1 MAEAFFPS
9 RGLKEVVFHQQT
21 RFRLVWLKKVS
32 TMETPQHTTTLPAQT
47 MTQELMLE
55 PQSLSD
61 IMEQADRAGYLM
73 SEVRSAILA
82 PERRKT
88 PPTFNATQLAALCE
102 VDRSQ
107 IVYRLGKADL
117 PSGRINQSGNRRE
130 FTLEET
136 QAWVRAYRSK
146 RLRPEGAEAICIS
159 VANFKG
165 GVGKTTTAMSLAQG
179 LSLKGH
185 RVLLIDCD
193 PQGSLTTLFG
203 IMPDTEVDESQT
215 ILPVCLG
222 QQSSIESAIQTT
234 YWNNLDLVCAAPLL
248 FAAEF
253 GLPARQMREE
263 GFEFWNALHIAL
275 DDVRS
280 RYDVIILDT
289 PPALSYVT
297 INALMASDG
306 ILMPLP
312 PNALDAAS
320 AAQFWRLFSDLTGD
334 LVMHRGVTK
343 EFDFVRVLLTRVD
356 SQDATAAVV
365 REWIGKT
372 YEGKV
377 LSAEIPKTT
386 VASSSAAEFGT
397 VYDIGR
403 YDGNQRTYKRALDA
417 YDKVTELLEEVIRAS
432 WRRHVAA

>member
-1 MAEAFFPS
+1 MA
-9 RGLKEVVFHQQT
+9 QQ
-21 RFRLVWLKKVS
+21 
-32 TMETPQHTTTLPAQT
+32 
-47 MTQELMLE
+47 LMLE

-61 IMEQADRAGYLM
+61 IMEQADRASYLM

-82 PERRKT
+82 PEARKQA
-88 PPTFNATQLAALCE
+88 PSYNATQLAALCDVE
-102 VDRSQ
+102 RSQ
-107 IVYRLGKADL
+107 IVYRLSKGDL
-117 PSGRINQSGNRRE
+117 PAGRINQSGNRRA
-130 FTLEET
+130 FSLEEAQT
-136 QAWVRAYRSK
+136 WIREYRAK
-146 RLRPEGAEAICIS
+146 RLRPAAAEAVCIA

-179 LSLKGH
+179 LTLKGH

-203 IMPDTEVDESQT
+203 IMPDTEVEESQT

-222 QQSSIESAIQTT
+222 QQTSIAPAIRST
-234 YWNNLDLVCAAPLL
+234 YWHNLDLVCAAPLL

-263 GFEFWNALHIAL
+263 GFEFWNALNVAL
-275 DDVRS
+275 DDVRQ

-320 AAQFWRLFSDLTGD
+320 AAQFWRLFSDLAGD
-334 LVMHRGVTK
+334 LVVHRGVSK
-343 EFDFVRVLLTRVD
+343 QFDFVRVLLTRVD
-356 SQDATAAVV
+356 NQDATAAVV
-365 REWIGKT
+365 KSWIGKT

-377 LSAEIPKTT
+377 LPAEIPKTT

-403 YDGNQRTYKRALDA
+403 YEGSQRTYKRALDA
-417 YDKVTELLEEVIRAS
+417 FDKVTELIEEIIRAT
-432 WRRHVAA
+432 WRRQLAD

>member
-1 MAEAFFPS
+1 
-9 RGLKEVVFHQQT
+9 
-21 RFRLVWLKKVS
+21 
-32 TMETPQHTTTLPAQT
+32 

-55 PQSLSD
+55 PQSLAD

-73 SEVRSAILA
+73 SEVRGAILA

-117 PSGRINQSGNRRE
+117 PQGAINKSGNRRE
-130 FTLEET
+130 FSLEET
-136 QAWVRAYRSK
+136 RTWVREYRAK
-146 RLRPEGAEAICIS
+146 RLRPDGAEAVCIS

-203 IMPDTEVDESQT
+203 IMPDTEVNEAQT

-222 QQSSIESAIQTT
+222 QQSSIRPSIQTT
-234 YWNNLDLVCAAPLL
+234 YWSGLDLVCAAPLL

-263 GFEFWNALHIAL
+263 GFEFWNTLNIAL
-275 DDVRS
+275 DDVRAY
-280 RYDVIILDT
+280 YDVIILDT

-343 EFDFVRVLLTRVD
+343 DFDFVRVLLTRVD
-356 SQDATAAVV
+356 SQDSTAAVV
-365 REWIGKT
+365 KEWIGKT

-377 LSAEIPKTT
+377 LPAEIPKTT

-403 YDGNQRTYKRALDA
+403 YEGSQRTYKRALDA
-417 YDKVTELLEEVIRAS
+417 YDKVTELMEEIIRAS
-432 WRRHVAA
+432 WRRHLAA

>member
-1 MAEAFFPS
+1 MA
-9 RGLKEVVFHQQT
+9 
-21 RFRLVWLKKVS
+21 
-32 TMETPQHTTTLPAQT
+32 
-47 MTQELMLE
+47 QELMLE
-55 PQSLSD
+55 PQSLSA

-73 SEVRSAILA
+73 SEVRGAILA
-82 PERRKT
+82 PEARKQA
-88 PPTFNATQLAALCE
+88 PSFNATQLAALCE

-107 IVYRLGKADL
+107 VVYRLSKGDL
-117 PSGRINQSGNRRE
+117 PAGAINEGGNRRE
-130 FTLEET
+130 FSLEEAH
-136 QAWVRAYRSK
+136 AWIREYRAK
-146 RLRPEGAEAICIS
+146 RLRPAGAEAVCIS

-179 LSLKGH
+179 LTLKGH
-185 RVLLIDCD
+185 RVLVIDCD

-222 QQSSIESAIQTT
+222 QQDSIEPAIQST
-234 YWNNLDLVCAAPLL
+234 YWHNLDLVCAAPLL

-253 GLPARQMREE
+253 GLPARQMREQ
-263 GFEFWNALHIAL
+263 GFEFWNTLNVAL
-275 DDVRS
+275 DGVRE

-320 AAQFWRLFSDLTGD
+320 AAQFWRLFSDLAGD

-343 EFDFVRVLLTRVD
+343 EFDFVRILLTRVD
-356 SQDATAAVV
+356 SQDAAGAVV
-365 REWIGKT
+365 KEWIGKT

-377 LSAEIPKTT
+377 LPAEIPKT
-386 VASSSAAEFGT
+386 VAASSSAAEFGT
-397 VYDIGR
+397 VYDIAR
-403 YDGNQRTYKRALDA
+403 YEGSQRTYKRALDA
-417 YDKVTELLEEVIRAS
+417 FDKVTELLEEIIRAT
-432 WRRHVAA
+432 WRRHQAT

>member
-1 MAEAFFPS
+1 MFFITLRKASTIGHLGERPS
-9 RGLKEVVFHQQT
+9 WR
-21 RFRLVWLKKVS
+21 WA
-32 TMETPQHTTTLPAQT
+32 TMN
-47 MTQELMLE
+47 QELMLE

-61 IMEQADRAGYLM
+61 IMEQADRASYLM
-73 SEVRSAILA
+73 SEVRSALLA
-82 PERRKT
+82 PGRRKT
-88 PPTFNATQLAALCE
+88 APTFNATQLAGLCE

-107 IVYRLGKADL
+107 VVYRLGKGDL
-117 PSGRINQSGNRRE
+117 PTGAINKSGNRRE
-130 FTLEET
+130 FTLQET
-136 QAWVRAYRSK
+136 QTWVREYRAR
-146 RLRPEGAEAICIS
+146 RLRPVGAEAICIA

-165 GVGKTTTAMSLAQG
+165 GVGKTTTTMTLAQG
-179 LSLKGH
+179 LTLRGH
-185 RVLLIDCD
+185 RVLVIDCD

-203 IMPDTEVDESQT
+203 ILPDTEVEEAQT
-215 ILPVCLG
+215 ILPVCMG
-222 QQSSIESAIQTT
+222 QQASIAPAIQST
-234 YWNNLDLVCAAPLL
+234 YWHHLDLVCAAPLL

-263 GFEFWNALHIAL
+263 GFEFWNALHLAL
-275 DDVRS
+275 DDVRGQ
-280 RYDVIILDT
+280 YDVVLLDT

-356 SQDATAAVV
+356 NQDATAAVV

-377 LSAEIPKTT
+377 LPAEIPKTT

-403 YDGNQRTYKRALDA
+403 YEGNQRTYKRALDA
-417 YDKVTELLEEVIRAS
+417 YDKVTELLEEIIRAS
-432 WRRHVAA
+432 WRRHLAA

>member
-1 MAEAFFPS
+1 MN
-9 RGLKEVVFHQQT
+9 
-21 RFRLVWLKKVS
+21 
-32 TMETPQHTTTLPAQT
+32 
-47 MTQELMLE
+47 QELMLE

-82 PERRKT
+82 PGRRKT

-130 FTLEET
+130 FTLEEAQT
-136 QAWVRAYRSK
+136 WVRAYRAK
-146 RLRPEGAEAICIS
+146 RLRPAGAEAICIS

-179 LSLKGH
+179 LTLKGH

-222 QQSSIESAIQTT
+222 QQASIETAIQTT
-234 YWNNLDLVCAAPLL
+234 YWHQLDLVCAAPLL

-263 GFEFWNALHIAL
+263 GFEFWNALNGAL
-275 DDVRS
+275 RDIRAL
-280 RYDVIILDT
+280 YDVIILDT

-334 LVMHRGVTK
+334 LVMHRGVSK
-343 EFDFVRVLLTRVD
+343 DFDFVRVLLTRVD
-356 SQDATAAVV
+356 NQDSTAAVV

-377 LSAEIPKTT
+377 LPAEIPKTT

-403 YDGNQRTYKRALDA
+403 YEGNQRTYKRALDA
-417 YDKVTELLEEVIRAS
+417 YDKVTELLEEIIRAS
-432 WRRHVAA
+432 WRRHLAA

>member
-1 MAEAFFPS
+1 MN
-9 RGLKEVVFHQQT
+9 
-21 RFRLVWLKKVS
+21 
-32 TMETPQHTTTLPAQT
+32 
-47 MTQELMLE
+47 QELMLE

-61 IMEQADRAGYLM
+61 IMEQADRASYLM
-73 SEVRSAILA
+73 SEVRSALLA
-82 PERRKT
+82 PGRRKT
-88 PPTFNATQLAALCE
+88 APTFNATQLAGLCE

-107 IVYRLGKADL
+107 VVYRLGKGDL
-117 PSGRINQSGNRRE
+117 PTGAINKSGNRRE
-130 FTLEET
+130 FTLQET
-136 QAWVRAYRSK
+136 QTWVREYRAR
-146 RLRPEGAEAICIS
+146 RLRPTGAEAICIA

-165 GVGKTTTAMSLAQG
+165 GVGKTTTTMTLAQG
-179 LSLKGH
+179 LTLRGH
-185 RVLLIDCD
+185 RVLVIDCD

-203 IMPDTEVDESQT
+203 ILPDTEVEEAQT
-215 ILPVCLG
+215 ILPVCMG
-222 QQSSIESAIQTT
+222 QQASIASAIQST
-234 YWNNLDLVCAAPLL
+234 YWHHLDLVCAAPLL

-263 GFEFWNALHIAL
+263 GFEFWNALHLAL
-275 DDVRS
+275 DDVRGQ
-280 RYDVIILDT
+280 YDVVLLDT

-356 SQDATAAVV
+356 NQDATAAVV

-377 LSAEIPKTT
+377 LPAEIPKTT

-403 YDGNQRTYKRALDA
+403 YEGNQRTYKRALDA
-417 YDKVTELLEEVIRAS
+417 YDKVTELLEEIIRAS
-432 WRRHVAA
+432 WRRHLAA

>member
-1 MAEAFFPS
+1 MA
-9 RGLKEVVFHQQT
+9 
-21 RFRLVWLKKVS
+21 
-32 TMETPQHTTTLPAQT
+32 
-47 MTQELMLE
+47 QELMLE
-55 PQSLSD
+55 PQSLSA

-73 SEVRSAILA
+73 SEVRGAILA
-82 PERRKT
+82 PEARKQA
-88 PPTFNATQLAALCE
+88 PSYNATQLAALCE

-107 IVYRLGKADL
+107 VVYRLSKGDL
-117 PSGRINQSGNRRE
+117 PAGAINESGNRRE
-130 FTLEET
+130 FSLEEA
-136 QAWVRAYRSK
+136 QAWIREYRAK
-146 RLRPEGAEAICIS
+146 RLRPAGAEAVCIA

-179 LSLKGH
+179 LTLKGH
-185 RVLLIDCD
+185 RVLVIDCD

-222 QQSSIESAIQTT
+222 QHDSIEPAIQST
-234 YWNNLDLVCAAPLL
+234 YWHNLDLVCAAPLL

-253 GLPARQMREE
+253 GLPARQMREQ
-263 GFEFWNALHIAL
+263 GFEFWNTLNVAL
-275 DDVRS
+275 DGVRE

-320 AAQFWRLFSDLTGD
+320 AAQFWRLFSDLAGD

-343 EFDFVRVLLTRVD
+343 EFDFVRILLTRVD
-356 SQDATAAVV
+356 SQDATGAVV
-365 REWIGKT
+365 KEWIGKT

-377 LSAEIPKTT
+377 LPAEIPKT
-386 VASSSAAEFGT
+386 VAASSSAAEFGT
-397 VYDIGR
+397 VYDIAR
-403 YDGNQRTYKRALDA
+403 YEGSQRTYKRALDA
-417 YDKVTELLEEVIRAS
+417 FDKVTELLEEIIRAT
-432 WRRHVAA
+432 WRRHQAS

>member
-1 MAEAFFPS
+1 
-9 RGLKEVVFHQQT
+9 
-21 RFRLVWLKKVS
+21 
-32 TMETPQHTTTLPAQT
+32 

-61 IMEQADRAGYLM
+61 IMEQADRASYLM
-73 SEVRSAILA
+73 SEVRGAILA

-117 PSGRINQSGNRRE
+117 PQGAINKSGNRRE
-130 FTLEET
+130 FTLDET
-136 QAWVRAYRSK
+136 RTWVREYRTK
-146 RLRPEGAEAICIS
+146 RLRPEGAEAVCIS

-203 IMPDTEVDESQT
+203 IMPDTEVNEAQT

-222 QQSSIESAIQTT
+222 QQSSIRPSIQTT
-234 YWNNLDLVCAAPLL
+234 YWSGLDLVCAAPLL

-263 GFEFWNALHIAL
+263 GFEFWNVLNIAL
-275 DDVRS
+275 DDVRGQ
-280 RYDVIILDT
+280 YDVIILDT

-343 EFDFVRVLLTRVD
+343 DFDFVRVLLTRVD
-356 SQDATAAVV
+356 SQDSTAAVV
-365 REWIGKT
+365 KEWIGKT

-377 LSAEIPKTT
+377 LPAEIPKTT

-403 YDGNQRTYKRALDA
+403 YEGNQRTYKRALDA
-417 YDKVTELLEEVIRAS
+417 YDKVTELLEEIIRAS
-432 WRRHVAA
+432 WRRHLAA

>member
-1 MAEAFFPS
+1 MFLITLRKTSTIGHLGEMPS
-9 RGLKEVVFHQQT
+9 WR
-21 RFRLVWLKKVS
+21 WA
-32 TMETPQHTTTLPAQT
+32 TMN
-47 MTQELMLE
+47 QELMLE

-61 IMEQADRAGYLM
+61 IMEQADRASYLM
-73 SEVRSAILA
+73 SEVRSALLA
-82 PERRKT
+82 PGRRKT
-88 PPTFNATQLAALCE
+88 APTFNATQLAALCE

-107 IVYRLGKADL
+107 VVYRLGKGDL
-117 PSGRINQSGNRRE
+117 PTGAINKSGNRRE
-130 FTLEET
+130 FTLQET
-136 QAWVRAYRSK
+136 QTWVREYRSR
-146 RLRPEGAEAICIS
+146 RLRPAGAEAICIA

-165 GVGKTTTAMSLAQG
+165 GVGKTTTTMTLAQG
-179 LSLKGH
+179 LTLRGH
-185 RVLLIDCD
+185 RVLVIDCD

-203 IMPDTEVDESQT
+203 ILPDTEVEEAQT
-215 ILPVCLG
+215 ILPVCMG
-222 QQSSIESAIQTT
+222 QQASIAPAIQST
-234 YWNNLDLVCAAPLL
+234 YWHNLDLVCAAPLL

-263 GFEFWNALHIAL
+263 GFEFWNALNLAL
-275 DDVRS
+275 DDVRGQ
-280 RYDVIILDT
+280 YDVVLLDT

-356 SQDATAAVV
+356 NQDATAAVV

-377 LSAEIPKTT
+377 LPAEIPKTT

-403 YDGNQRTYKRALDA
+403 YEGNQRTYKRALDA
-417 YDKVTELLEEVIRAS
+417 YDKVTELLEEIIRAS
-432 WRRHVAA
+432 WRRHLAA

>member
-1 MAEAFFPS
+1 
-9 RGLKEVVFHQQT
+9 
-21 RFRLVWLKKVS
+21 
-32 TMETPQHTTTLPAQT
+32 

-73 SEVRSAILA
+73 SEVRGAILA

-117 PSGRINQSGNRRE
+117 PQGTINKSGNRRE
-130 FTLEET
+130 FSLEET
-136 QAWVRAYRSK
+136 RTWVREYRVK
-146 RLRPEGAEAICIS
+146 RLRPEGAEAVCIS

-203 IMPDTEVDESQT
+203 IMPDTEVDEEQT

-222 QQSSIESAIQTT
+222 QQSSIQPSIQTT
-234 YWNNLDLVCAAPLL
+234 YWSGLDLVCAAPLL

-263 GFEFWNALHIAL
+263 GFEFWNVLNVAL
-275 DDVRS
+275 DDVRGH
-280 RYDVIILDT
+280 YDVIILDT

-334 LVMHRGVTK
+334 LVMRRGVTK
-343 EFDFVRVLLTRVD
+343 DFDFVRVLLTRVD
-356 SQDATAAVV
+356 SQDSTSAVV
-365 REWIGKT
+365 KEWIGKT

-377 LSAEIPKTT
+377 LPAEIPKTT

-403 YDGNQRTYKRALDA
+403 YEGNQRTYKRALDA
-417 YDKVTELLEEVIRAS
+417 YDKVTELLEEIIRAS
-432 WRRHVAA
+432 WRRQLAA

>member
-1 MAEAFFPS
+1 MN
-9 RGLKEVVFHQQT
+9 
-21 RFRLVWLKKVS
+21 
-32 TMETPQHTTTLPAQT
+32 
-47 MTQELMLE
+47 QELMLE

-61 IMEQADRAGYLM
+61 IMEQADRASYLM
-73 SEVRSAILA
+73 SEVRSALLA
-82 PERRKT
+82 PGRRKT
-88 PPTFNATQLAALCE
+88 APTFNATQLAALCE
-102 VDRSQ
+102 VDRNQ

-117 PSGRINQSGNRRE
+117 PTGTINKSGNRRE
-130 FTLEET
+130 FTLQET
-136 QAWVRAYRSK
+136 QTWVREYRAR
-146 RLRPEGAEAICIS
+146 RLRPAGAEAICIA

-165 GVGKTTTAMSLAQG
+165 GVGKTTTTMTLAQG
-179 LSLKGH
+179 LTLRGH
-185 RVLLIDCD
+185 RVLVIDCD

-203 IMPDTEVDESQT
+203 ILPDTEVEEAQT
-215 ILPVCLG
+215 ILPVCMG
-222 QQSSIESAIQTT
+222 QQASIAPAIQST
-234 YWNNLDLVCAAPLL
+234 YWHNLDLVCAAPLL

-263 GFEFWNALHIAL
+263 GFEFWNALNIAL
-275 DDVRS
+275 DDVRGQ
-280 RYDVIILDT
+280 YDVVLLDT

-356 SQDATAAVV
+356 NQDATAAVV

-377 LSAEIPKTT
+377 LPAEIPKTT

-403 YDGNQRTYKRALDA
+403 YEGNQRTYKRALDA
-417 YDKVTELLEEVIRAS
+417 YDKVTELLEEIIRAS
-432 WRRHVAA
+432 WRRHLAA

>member
-1 MAEAFFPS
+1 MN
-9 RGLKEVVFHQQT
+9 
-21 RFRLVWLKKVS
+21 
-32 TMETPQHTTTLPAQT
+32 
-47 MTQELMLE
+47 QELMLE

-61 IMEQADRAGYLM
+61 IMEQADRASYLM
-73 SEVRSAILA
+73 SEVRSALLA
-82 PERRKT
+82 PGRRKT
-88 PPTFNATQLAALCE
+88 APTFNATQLAALCE

-107 IVYRLGKADL
+107 VVYRLGKGDL
-117 PSGRINQSGNRRE
+117 PTGAINKSGNRRE
-130 FTLEET
+130 FTLQET
-136 QAWVRAYRSK
+136 QTWVREYRSR
-146 RLRPEGAEAICIS
+146 RLRPAGAEAICIA

-165 GVGKTTTAMSLAQG
+165 GVGKTTTTMTLAQG
-179 LSLKGH
+179 LTLRGH
-185 RVLLIDCD
+185 RVLVIDCD

-203 IMPDTEVDESQT
+203 ILPDTEVEEVQT
-215 ILPVCLG
+215 ILPVCMG
-222 QQSSIESAIQTT
+222 QQASIAPAIQST
-234 YWNNLDLVCAAPLL
+234 YWHNLDLVCAAPLL

-263 GFEFWNALHIAL
+263 GFEFWNALNLAL
-275 DDVRS
+275 DDVRGQ
-280 RYDVIILDT
+280 YDVVLLDT

-356 SQDATAAVV
+356 NQDATAAVV

-377 LSAEIPKTT
+377 LPAEIPKTT

-403 YDGNQRTYKRALDA
+403 YEGNQRTYKRALDA
-417 YDKVTELLEEVIRAS
+417 YDKVTELLEEIIRAS
-432 WRRHVAA
+432 WRRHLVA

>member
-1 MAEAFFPS
+1 MPS
-9 RGLKEVVFHQQT
+9 WR
-21 RFRLVWLKKVS
+21 RA
-32 TMETPQHTTTLPAQT
+32 TMN
-47 MTQELMLE
+47 QELMLE

-61 IMEQADRAGYLM
+61 IMEQADRASYLM
-73 SEVRSAILA
+73 SEVRSALLA
-82 PERRKT
+82 PGRRKT
-88 PPTFNATQLAALCE
+88 APTFNATQLAALCE

-107 IVYRLGKADL
+107 VVYRLGKGDL
-117 PSGRINQSGNRRE
+117 PTGAINKSGNRRE
-130 FTLEET
+130 FTLQET
-136 QAWVRAYRSK
+136 QTWVREYRSR
-146 RLRPEGAEAICIS
+146 RLRPAGAEAICIA

-165 GVGKTTTAMSLAQG
+165 GVGKTTTTMTLAQG
-179 LSLKGH
+179 LTLRGH
-185 RVLLIDCD
+185 RVLVIDCD

-203 IMPDTEVDESQT
+203 ILPDTEVEEVQT
-215 ILPVCLG
+215 ILPVCMG
-222 QQSSIESAIQTT
+222 QQASIAPAIQST
-234 YWNNLDLVCAAPLL
+234 YWHNLDLVCAAPLL

-263 GFEFWNALHIAL
+263 GFEFWNVLNLAL
-275 DDVRS
+275 DDVRGQ
-280 RYDVIILDT
+280 YDVVLLDT

-356 SQDATAAVV
+356 NQDATAAVV

-377 LSAEIPKTT
+377 LPAEIPKTT

-403 YDGNQRTYKRALDA
+403 YEGNQRTYKRALDA
-417 YDKVTELLEEVIRAS
+417 YDKVTELLEEIIRAS
-432 WRRHVAA
+432 WRRHLAA

>member
-1 MAEAFFPS
+1 MA
-9 RGLKEVVFHQQT
+9 
-21 RFRLVWLKKVS
+21 
-32 TMETPQHTTTLPAQT
+32 
-47 MTQELMLE
+47 QELMLE
-55 PQSLSD
+55 PQSLSA

-73 SEVRSAILA
+73 SEVRGAILA
-82 PERRKT
+82 PEARKQA
-88 PPTFNATQLAALCE
+88 PSFNATQLAALCE

-107 IVYRLGKADL
+107 VVYRLSKGDL
-117 PSGRINQSGNRRE
+117 PPGTINESGNRRE
-130 FTLEET
+130 FSLEEAH
-136 QAWVRAYRSK
+136 AWIREYRTK
-146 RLRPEGAEAICIS
+146 RLRPAGAEAVCIS

-179 LSLKGH
+179 LTLKGH
-185 RVLLIDCD
+185 RVLVIDCD

-222 QQSSIESAIQTT
+222 QQDSIEPAIQST
-234 YWNNLDLVCAAPLL
+234 YWHNLDLVCAAPLL

-253 GLPARQMREE
+253 GLPARQMREQ
-263 GFEFWNALHIAL
+263 GFEFWNTLNVAL
-275 DDVRS
+275 DGVRE

-320 AAQFWRLFSDLTGD
+320 AAQFWRLFSDLAGD

-343 EFDFVRVLLTRVD
+343 EFDFVRILLTRVD
-356 SQDATAAVV
+356 SQDATGAVV
-365 REWIGKT
+365 KEWIGKT

-377 LSAEIPKTT
+377 LPAEIPKT
-386 VASSSAAEFGT
+386 VAASSSAAEFGT
-397 VYDIGR
+397 VYDIAR
-403 YDGNQRTYKRALDA
+403 YEGSQRTYKRALDA
-417 YDKVTELLEEVIRAS
+417 FDKVTELLEEIIRAT
-432 WRRHVAA
+432 WRRHQAT